1 MIPKPAGLEREG
13 GWPKDGTLGT
23 GLSPTLPLA
32 DGTYT
37 AAKMSNSL

>member
-1 MIPKPAGLEREG
+1 MIPKPVGLEREG

-37 AAKMSNSL
+37 AAKMSNSP